1 MSGGLGLPIIQSLWI
16 GDELSVMERLC
27 IASFLQNGHPF
38 HLYAY
43 KDIKNVP
50 GGAVVKDAGEIIPAD
65 RIFKYKDRDTY
76 AGFSNV
82 FRYKLL
88 FERGNYWVDTD
99 VICLRPF
106 SSESDY
112 VFAKSK
118 RIAEEGGREI
128 PFWIESC
135 VIKTPPGAEVMNY
148 CYEESISRNPKELN
162 FGDIGPGL
170 LEAGLNK
177 FKLHKYIV
185 GTGVYCPITYTD
197 WERVISGSPFISWT
211 EQAKMLL
218 RRSLGL
224 HLWNEMWRQEKIDK
238 NGSFNK
244 SCIYERLKKK
254 YLNESAY

>member
-1 MSGGLGLPIIQSLWI
+1 MNGGSKTLPIIQSLWI
-16 GDELSVMERLC
+16 GGELSVMERLC
-27 IASFLQNGHPF
+27 IASFLRNGHEF

-43 KDIKNVP
+43 NDVTKVP
-50 GGAVVKDAGEIIPAD
+50 EGAVLKDAGDIIGSD

-99 VICLRPF
+99 VVCLKPF
-106 SSESDY
+106 TSESDY

-118 RIAEEGGREI
+118 RVKSDGGDLV

-148 CYEESISRNPKELN
+148 CYEESIKRNPKELN

-170 LEAGLNK
+170 LEVGLNK
-177 FKLHKYIV
+177 FNLEKYV
-185 GTGVYCPITYTD
+185 AAAGVYCPLTYTE
-197 WERVISGSPFISWT
+197 WKRVISGSPFISGID
-211 EQAKMLL
+211 QAKMFF
-218 RRSLGL
+218 RRSLSV
-224 HLWNEMWRQEKIDK
+224 HLWNEMWRESGTDK
-238 NGSFNK
+238 NQRFPAVSL
-244 SCIYERLKKK
+244 YEILKRK
-254 YLNESAY
+254 YLKDGN